1 MNKQTIEGRLTEKL
15 TPYFLEVHDISDGC
29 GFKFGVLVVSK
40 QFEGKPLIERH
51 RMVNEALTEEMKS
64 IHALTIKTYT
74 PEQWV
79 LQTKIK

>member
-1 MNKQTIEGRLTEKL
+1 MDKQAIEAKLNEKL
-15 TPYFLEVHDISDGC
+15 SPDFLEVYDDSGGC

-40 QFEGKPLIERH
+40 LFNGKPLIERH
-51 RMVNEALTEEMKS
+51 RMVNESLTEEMKS

-79 LQTKIK
+79 LQKIK